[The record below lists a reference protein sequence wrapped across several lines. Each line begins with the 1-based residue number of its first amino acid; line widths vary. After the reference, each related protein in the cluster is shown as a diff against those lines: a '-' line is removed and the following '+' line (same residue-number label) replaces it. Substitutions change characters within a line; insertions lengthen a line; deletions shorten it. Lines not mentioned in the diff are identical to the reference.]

1 MSWGDLKRKLGIN
14 KARKRIRRE
23 LSSAA
28 DKVLGDELYTPIKR
42 LGDELTET
50 GRDITEQT
58 EEFVYNPLTWA
69 NRTFMPDLF
78 GDVVDTVKAET
89 DALIGRGDEDVAAE
103 APAGQTMT
111 MPDLA
116 AARRRVAARKQRFG
130 RASAILSD
138 RPATPLGYTGGG
150 SVANLILGG

>member
-42 LGDELTET
+42 LGDEASET
-50 GRDITEQT
+50 FTDISEQT
-58 EEFVYNPLTWA
+58 QQFINNPLSWA
-69 NRTFMPDLF
+69 TRTLMPDVV
-78 GDVVDTVKAET
+78 GDVVDAAKFEVDE
-89 DALIGRGDEDVAAE
+89 LLGRNDPAVA
-103 APAGQTMT
+103 PSGGGGPSSS
-111 MPDLA
+111 MPDLE
-116 AARRRVAARKQRFG
+116 AARRRMSARKQRFG